1 MRPSLTWGT
10 RARHSRGVPAPGTHV
25 GYPRTPWA
33 EHTSESA
40 VQSTLAT
47 YTLAS
52 SMLLYLSPRSFQ
64 VGCSRWQCPHLQQGG
79 GKKRAKRGG
88 RGGPAQ
94 LLSQP
99 SPTVAGRS
107 DPTLVHTAAEM
118 QPTSPPRLRNLPR
131 VAAAVPPESPGNVLS
146 AVRRPMPFNLAPAD
160 LYPPALLPGPP
171 PLLGPAGHISRFLQ
185 ATYLGRALG
194 VSTPSSDPS

>member
-10 RARHSRGVPAPGTHV
+10 RAQHSRGVPAPGTHV

-99 SPTVAGRS
+99 SPMVAGRS

-118 QPTSPPRLRNLPR
+118 QPTSPPRLQNLPR
-131 VAAAVPPESPGNVLS
+131 VPATFSARCGARCLS
-146 AVRRPMPFNLAPAD
+146 TWPQLTSIHLPCFLGRPHCW
-160 LYPPALLPGPP
+160 ALLDTFPGSCKRPI
-171 PLLGPAGHISRFLQ
+171 LAGPWE
-185 ATYLGRALG
+185 
-194 VSTPSSDPS
+194 